1 MYVTVS
7 AGVLPLSHPQPALLP
22 WLHGSLPSS
31 GPAPLLPPNRSVQG
45 GELVLRP
52 PHPSPSRPHK

>member
-22 WLHGSLPSS
+22 GSVAPSQPVALPPFSLPT
-31 GPAPLLPPNRSVQG
+31 GLCKR

>member
-1 MYVTVS
+1 MSLCLRGSCLRATLSSPSSPGSVAPSQAV
-7 AGVLPLSHPQPALLP
+7 ALPPF
-22 WLHGSLPSS
+22 SLPTS
-31 GPAPLLPPNRSVQG
+31 LCRV

>member
-22 WLHGSLPSS
+22 WLRGSFPTS
-31 GPAPLLPPNRSVQG
+31 GPAPLLPPNRSVQVG
-45 GELVLRP
+45 GAGASAP
-52 PHPSPSRPHK
+52 PPLPIQAP